1 MTALK
6 LFFLK
11 FCLLFLQAHEKRC
24 SQKQSNELS
33 FDSPRSSSSLISI
46 SSHSSNTDGT
56 TSGYSSST
64 ALNDSTH
71 ILPTLSRRN
80 EPDQSKFQALFLE
93 NIGLFPVG
101 KIFSKKEV
109 IRPKASSYARFVS
122 IELCSP
128 LGQSIIQGGNIS
140 VDESDF
146 DFYSSDLQQKIE
158 YQEPKE
164 RKGLRSETTG
174 SKNNCVDEYPTE
186 FPITYKKPKAQ
197 NLVKEDPFIYSFNK
211 RQRQMRFQELEQGKS
226 ILMLYNIFVCIE
238 ILVYLSTY
246 MILLIAICFRSESPC
261 NGVAK
266 TNEQKDYT
274 YRTTTLKKN
283 Y

>member
-1 MTALK
+1 ML
-6 LFFLK
+6 LLK

-24 SQKQSNELS
+24 SQRQSINELS

-71 ILPTLSRRN
+71 ILPTPSSRN
-80 EPDQSKFQALFLE
+80 EPDQSKFQVLFLE

-109 IRPKASSYARFVS
+109 IRPKASSYSRFVS
-122 IELCSP
+122 IELSSP

-146 DFYSSDLQQKIE
+146 DFYSCDLQQKIE

-211 RQRQMRFQELEQGKS
+211 RQRQMRFQELEQGKP
-226 ILMLYNIFVCIE
+226 ILMLYDSSTCYCE
-238 ILVYLSTY
+238 ILFKHLYDVVVL
-246 MILLIAICFRSESPC
+246 
-261 NGVAK
+261 NWV
-266 TNEQKDYT
+266 
-274 YRTTTLKKN
+274 
-283 Y
+283 